1 MRDFKAHVRAQLM
14 PSGLSAEEEIKIVDE
29 LAGQLEELYQSLLDR
44 GLSAAD
50 AWTRVEREVPDWETL
65 RADLITAAPLSE
77 RMAHPDAAPF
87 AGRAKRTVVKRLRTA
102 VANGVLQDF
111 ALALRRARK
120 DRGFALTVLLT
131 LTVCLGANAAIF
143 TVVNSVLLRPLSLS
157 DSERIVIFADQF
169 PTVDPN
175 FSLTTNARAFFDRPS
190 GVPAIENQAMFRTT
204 RRAVILDQ
212 RAEQTAGMEV
222 TASFFS
228 LVRTAPI
235 LGRAFTEA
243 DAETGNEHKVILSHA
258 LWQQAFAASPDA
270 VGDDVELD
278 GRPFTVVGVMP
289 AGFSFFER
297 EARFWVPLT
306 FTQAQRLEDTRTT
319 RLTYG
324 WYQVGRLRADADIAT
339 AQAQVD
345 VLNAANT
352 EAFPEIA
359 PIWLGTQFQTI
370 VAPLHDVLV
379 RDVSGILYLLWGG
392 AAFVLLI
399 GAINLAN
406 LTLARASVRARELAT
421 RLAMGAS
428 RARIARLLTV
438 ESVLLAL
445 VGGIAS
451 LGVAQI
457 VVHSIQFLGL
467 ESIPN
472 ADRIGLDGTV
482 TAFTLA
488 MALAVGLLI
497 GVGSAAGLNIPSL
510 SQALGDEGKGGTRGR
525 GARTM
530 RRGLVVAQIAISVVL
545 LVGAALLLASF
556 RNLLRSDP
564 GFVGDSVITA
574 AFSLPQQS
582 YADENAM
589 RAFTD
594 RLLAA
599 VRSTPGVESAGLTSN
614 IPMASY
620 GGWGPIK
627 GEDYVSAPGESV
639 VSPWRVTITAGYLAA
654 IGTPLL
660 RGRSFDE
667 GDRPDTERVMLI
679 DESLAK
685 RFWGDSDPVGRR
697 MYRPNNAD
705 LNVTDET
712 TEFYKVVGI
721 VRDVQLRDLAGRGG
735 RAFGSFYLPH
745 SQAPERNNIIA
756 IRAQAAPE
764 VVMSALRNE
773 VARLDPQLPLYDVR
787 TMLERVD
794 ASLATRK
801 LALSLAATF
810 GVVALLLAGLGIYGV
825 LAYLVAQRRRE
836 IGIRIALGSSER
848 AVFKLVLSEG
858 LALTMA
864 GLTLGGIGTLIV
876 GQALRDQVY
885 GISPWDPY
893 VLAAVALMTGTIAL
907 LACVSPAVRAARVDP
922 MVVLAEN

>member
-1 MRDFKAHVRAQLM
+1 
-14 PSGLSAEEEIKIVDE
+14 
-29 LAGQLEELYQSLLDR
+29 
-44 GLSAAD
+44 
-50 AWTRVEREVPDWETL
+50 
-65 RADLITAAPLSE
+65 
-77 RMAHPDAAPF
+77 
-87 AGRAKRTVVKRLRTA
+87 
-102 VANGVLQDF
+102 
-111 ALALRRARK
+111 
-120 DRGFALTVLLT
+120 
-131 LTVCLGANAAIF
+131 
-143 TVVNSVLLRPLSLS
+143 
-157 DSERIVIFADQF
+157 
-169 PTVDPN
+169 
-175 FSLTTNARAFFDRPS
+175 
-190 GVPAIENQAMFRTT
+190 
-204 RRAVILDQ
+204 
-212 RAEQTAGMEV
+212 
-222 TASFFS
+222 
-228 LVRTAPI
+228 
-235 LGRAFTEA
+235 
-243 DAETGNEHKVILSHA
+243 
-258 LWQQAFAASPDA
+258 
-270 VGDDVELD
+270 
-278 GRPFTVVGVMP
+278 
-289 AGFSFFER
+289 
-297 EARFWVPLT
+297 
-306 FTQAQRLEDTRTT
+306 
-319 RLTYG
+319 
-324 WYQVGRLRADADIAT
+324 
-339 AQAQVD
+339 
-345 VLNAANT
+345 
-352 EAFPEIA
+352 
-359 PIWLGTQFQTI
+359 
-370 VAPLHDVLV
+370 
-379 RDVSGILYLLWGG
+379 
-392 AAFVLLI
+392 
-399 GAINLAN
+399 
-406 LTLARASVRARELAT
+406 
-421 RLAMGAS
+421 
-428 RARIARLLTV
+428 
-438 ESVLLAL
+438 
-445 VGGIAS
+445 
-451 LGVAQI
+451 
-457 VVHSIQFLGL
+457 
-467 ESIPN
+467 
-472 ADRIGLDGTV
+472 
-482 TAFTLA
+482 
-488 MALAVGLLI
+488 
-497 GVGSAAGLNIPSL
+497 
-510 SQALGDEGKGGTRGR
+510 
-525 GARTM
+525 M

-639 VSPWRVTITAGYLAA
+639 VSPWRVTITAGYLDA

-685 RFWGDSDPVGRR
+685 RFWGDSDPVGGR

>member
-1 MRDFKAHVRAQLM
+1 M

-29 LAGQLEELYQSLLDR
+29 VAGQLEELFQSLVDR
-44 GLSAAD
+44 GLAAD
-50 AWTRVEREVPDWETL
+50 EAWTRVEHEVPDWGTL
-65 RADLITAAPLSE
+65 RADLVAAAPLSE
-77 RMAHPDAAPF
+77 RIAHPDAAPF
-87 AGRAKRTVVKRLRTA
+87 AGRTKRAVLKRVRD
-102 VANGVLQDF
+102 VISNGVLQDF
-111 ALALRRARK
+111 RLALRRVRG
-120 DRGFALTVLLT
+120 DRGFALTALLT

-143 TVVNSVLLRPLSLS
+143 SVVHSVLLRPLSLP

-175 FSLTTNARAFFDRPS
+175 FSLTTNARAFFDRPNS
-190 GVPAIENQAMFRTT
+190 VPAIEDQAMFRTT
-204 RRAVILDQ
+204 RRAVILDE

-228 LVRTAPI
+228 LVRTPPI

-243 DAETGNEHKVILSHA
+243 DSETGSEQKVILSHS
-258 LWQQAFAASPDA
+258 LWQQAFAANPDA
-270 VGDDVELD
+270 LGRDLELD
-278 GRPFTVVGVMP
+278 GRPFTIVGVMP

-297 EARFWVPLT
+297 DARFWVPLT

-324 WYQVGRLRADADIAT
+324 WYQVGRLRPDADIAT

-345 VLNAANT
+345 ALNAANT
-352 EAFPEIA
+352 DAFPDIA
-359 PIWLGTQFQTI
+359 PIWLGTRFHTV

-379 RDVSGILYLLWGG
+379 RDVSGMLYLLWGG

-428 RARIARLLTV
+428 RGRIAQLLTV
-438 ESVLLAL
+438 ESVFLAL
-445 VGGIAS
+445 LGGIAS

-457 VVHSIQFLGL
+457 VIYSVRTLGL

-472 ADRIGLDGTV
+472 ADQIGLGATA
-482 TAFTLA
+482 TAFTLG
-488 MALAVGLLI
+488 MALTVGILI
-497 GVGSAAGLNIPSL
+497 GLGSAAGLGTPNL
-510 SQALGDEGKGGTRGR
+510 AHTLGDSGKSGTRGR
-525 GARTM
+525 GARAT
-530 RRGLVVAQIAISVVL
+530 RRSLVVAQIAISVAL
-545 LVGAALLLASF
+545 LVGATLLLASF

-564 GFVGDSVITA
+564 GFVGDSVVTA
-574 AFSLPQQS
+574 AFTLPQQN
-582 YADENAM
+582 YPNDDAV
-589 RAFTD
+589 RTFTE

-599 VRSTPGVESAGLTSN
+599 VRSTPGVQYAGLTSN

-639 VSPWRVTITAGYLAA
+639 VSPWRVTITAGYLEAL
-654 IGTPLL
+654 GTPLL
-660 RGRSFDE
+660 RGRSFDD

-685 RFWGDSDPVGRR
+685 RFWGDADPVGRR

-705 LNVTDET
+705 LNVTDER
-712 TEFYKVVGI
+712 TEFYRVVGI
-721 VRDVQLRDLAGRGG
+721 VRNVQLRDLSGRGG

-745 SQAPERNNIIA
+745 SQAPERNNVMA
-756 IRAQAAPE
+756 IRAQADSS
-764 VVMSALRNE
+764 VVMTALRNE
-773 VARLDPQLPLYDVR
+773 VARLDPQLPLYDMR

-801 LALSLAATF
+801 LALSLAGTF

-848 AVFKLVLSEG
+848 AVFKLVLGEG
-858 LALTMA
+858 LALTIA
-864 GLTLGGIGTLIV
+864 GLLLGGIAALAV
-876 GQALRDQVY
+876 GQTLRDQVY
-885 GISPWDPY
+885 GISPWDPS
-893 VLAAVALMTGTIAL
+893 VLAAVALVTAAIAL

>member
-1 MRDFKAHVRAQLM
+1 M
-14 PSGLSAEEEIKIVDE
+14 PLGLSAEEEIKIVDE
-29 LAGQLEELYQSLLDR
+29 LAGQLEELYQSLVDR
-44 GLSAAD
+44 GYSAD
-50 AWTRVEREVPDWETL
+50 EAWTRVEHQVPDWEAL
-65 RADLITAAPLSE
+65 RADLIAAAPLSE
-77 RMAHPDAAPF
+77 RIAHPDAAPF
-87 AGRAKRTVVKRLRTA
+87 AGRAKRALVRRLRDA
-102 VANGVLQDF
+102 FAKGMLQDL
-111 ALALRRARK
+111 ALALRRARR
-120 DRGFALTVLLT
+120 DRGFALAALLT

-143 TVVNSVLLRPLSLS
+143 TVVHNVLLRPLSLPDS
-157 DSERIVIFADQF
+157 DRIVIFADQF

-190 GVPAIENQAMFRTT
+190 GVPAIEDQAMFRTT
-204 RRAVILDQ
+204 RRAVILDE

-222 TASFFS
+222 TASFFA
-228 LVRTAPI
+228 LVRTAPL

-243 DAETGNEHKVILSHA
+243 DGEAGSEQKVILSHA
-258 LWQQAFAASPDA
+258 LWQQAFTASPDV
-270 VGDDVELD
+270 VGHDVELD

-324 WYQVGRLRADADIAT
+324 WYQVGRLRADADIGT

-345 VLNAANT
+345 ALNAANA
-352 EAFPEIA
+352 EAFPDIA
-359 PIWLGTQFQTI
+359 PIWLGTKFHTI
-370 VAPLHDVLV
+370 VAPVHDVLV
-379 RDVSGILYLLWGG
+379 RDVADVLYLLWGG

-406 LTLARASVRARELAT
+406 LTLARASVRAREFAT
-421 RLAMGAS
+421 RLAIGAS
-428 RARIARLLTV
+428 RTRIVRLLTV

-445 VGGIAS
+445 AGGIAS

-457 VVHSIQFLGL
+457 VIYSVQTLGL
-467 ESIPN
+467 DSIPN
-472 ADRIGLDGTV
+472 ADQIGLDATA

-488 MALAVGLLI
+488 TAITVGILI
-497 GVGSAAGLNIPSL
+497 GVGSAAGLGTPNL
-510 SQALGDEGKGGTRGR
+510 AHTLGDEGKSGTRGR

-530 RRGLVVAQIAISVVL
+530 RRSLVVAQIAISVAL
-545 LVGAALLLASF
+545 LVGATLLLASF

-574 AFSLPQQS
+574 AFTLPQQS
-582 YADENAM
+582 YANDDAV
-589 RAFTD
+589 RTFTD

-599 VRSTPGVESAGLTSN
+599 IRATPGIESAGLTSN

-620 GGWGPIK
+620 GGYGPIK
-627 GEDYVSAPGESV
+627 GEDYVSPPGESV
-639 VSPWRVTITAGYLAA
+639 VSPWRLTITAGYLEAL
-654 IGTPLL
+654 GTPLL
-660 RGRSFDE
+660 SGRSFND

-685 RFWGDSDPVGRR
+685 RFWGDADPVGRR

-705 LNVTDET
+705 LNVTDER
-712 TEFYKVVGI
+712 TEFYRVVGI
-721 VRDVQLRDLAGRGG
+721 VRNVQLRDLAGKGG

-756 IRAQAAPE
+756 IRAQAAPS
-764 VVMSALRNE
+764 VVMAALRNE
-773 VARLDPQLPLYDVR
+773 VARLDPQLPLYDMR

-794 ASLATRK
+794 SSLATRK

-848 AVFKLVLSEG
+848 AVFRLVLGEG
-858 LALTMA
+858 LALTLA
-864 GLTLGGIGTLIV
+864 GLALGGIGALAV
-876 GQALRDQVY
+876 GQTLRDQMY
-885 GISPWDPY
+885 GVSPWDPY
-893 VLAAVALMTGTIAL
+893 VLTAVALMTGAIAL
-907 LACVSPAVRAARVDP
+907 LACVLPAMRAARVDP
-922 MVVLAEN
+922 MIVLAEN